1 MVRQAKPPARLL
13 LALLAAITIGIVGM
27 HGFTR
32 HGAVPVH
39 DAAHH
44 QADPG
49 TAEVAMGHTVADIGV
64 ALVSSDVGSS
74 VATLG
79 SSDPSTGEMLML
91 CAAMLLVAAASALL
105 VLRLR
110 RHASTGGFIVDR
122 LPPGAARLLP
132 ARVGTGPPYVWEFS
146 VVRC

>member
-1 MVRQAKPPARLL
+1 MSQAKPPTRLLL

-32 HGAVPVH
+32 HGAMPVH

-44 QADPG
+44 QAASAEIATGPAVG
-49 TAEVAMGHTVADIGV
+49 QTAVAFMSAEVD
-64 ALVSSDVGSS
+64 SS
-74 VATLG
+74 VAALG
-79 SSDPSTGEMLML
+79 NSGPSTGEMLML

-105 VLRLR
+105 AVRLR
-110 RHASTGGFIVDR
+110 RLASAGGFSVDR
-122 LPPGAARLLP
+122 LLSGTVRLLP
-132 ARVGTGPPYVWEFS
+132 ARTGTGPPYVWEFS

>member
-1 MVRQAKPPARLL
+1 MSQAKPPTRLLL
-13 LALLAAITIGIVGM
+13 LALLAAITIGIVAI

-32 HGAVPVH
+32 HGAMPVH

-44 QADPG
+44 QAETG
-49 TAEVAMGHTVADIGV
+49 TPMGHTVTEPAV
-64 ALVSSDVGSS
+64 ALMSAEVDTS
-74 VATLG
+74 VAALG
-79 SSDPSTGEMLML
+79 SSGRSTGEMLML

-105 VLRLR
+105 VVRLR
-110 RHASTGGFIVDR
+110 RLASAGGLSVDR
-122 LPPGAARLLP
+122 LLPGAARLLP